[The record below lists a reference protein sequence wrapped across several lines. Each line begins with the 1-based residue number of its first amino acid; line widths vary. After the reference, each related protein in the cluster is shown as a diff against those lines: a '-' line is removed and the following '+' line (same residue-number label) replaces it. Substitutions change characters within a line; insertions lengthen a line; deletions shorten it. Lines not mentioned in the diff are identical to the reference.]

1 MERTRPD
8 GYCVSD
14 DPTRLDR
21 EQVWRWIAEE
31 SYWAAGRP
39 REVMERAID
48 HSLCF
53 GLYAPDGRPAGFCRF
68 VTDRAA
74 FAFMSDVFVDTAH
87 RGTGA
92 GTFMVES
99 ALAHPDLATLRR
111 HALVTMDAHGLYE
124 KFGYHA
130 PTDADR
136 EIWMVRP

>member
-14 DPTRLDR
+14 DLARLDR

-53 GLYAPDGRPAGFCRF
+53 GLYAPDGQQAGFCRF

-74 FAFMSDVFVDTAH
+74 FAFMSDVFIDTAH

-99 ALAHPDLATLRR
+99 ALTHPDLATLRR